1 MKGQA
6 RHGTTGTR
14 RHEGQVIG
22 DWTLLRML
30 EDSHTSYCR
39 IWLAQC
45 ACGYK
50 IRRAES
56 ELTIARLT
64 KCSTCAIQERK
75 RQRAQKAKP

>member
-14 RHEGQVIG
+14 RHEGQRIG
-22 DWTLLRML
+22 DWTLVRML

-39 IWLAQC
+39 IWLAEC

-50 IRRAES
+50 ARRAES
-56 ELTIARLT
+56 ELTMARLT
-64 KCSTCAIQERK
+64 KCSACAIQEKK
-75 RQRAQKAKP
+75 RQRAQGVKP

>member
-45 ACGYK
+45 ACGYQ

-75 RQRAQKAKP
+75 RRSAQGAKP